1 MVESVSIKKK
11 LRPGK
16 LSLEKAYAA
25 GRDNS
30 KVTITDIALTK
41 RLFRKSSWNIGMQSF
56 YIILQIKGIREQFR
70 RKAHDFSNL
79 FEGCQYHKN
88 KWSGDQNRQKNR
100 NNSDDEGV

>member
-41 RLFRKSSWNIGMQSF
+41 RLFRK
-56 YIILQIKGIREQFR
+56 
-70 RKAHDFSNL
+70 
-79 FEGCQYHKN
+79 
-88 KWSGDQNRQKNR
+88 NR

>member
-41 RLFRKSSWNIGMQSF
+41 
-56 YIILQIKGIREQFR
+56 
-70 RKAHDFSNL
+70 D
-79 FEGCQYHKN
+79 C
-88 KWSGDQNRQKNR
+88 SGKLLEYR
-100 NNSDDEGV
+100 NAELLHNFADKRNQGAV